1 MNGVYARVTATNA
14 LGPSAASLQGN
25 GAVLPTAPS
34 TPTAPTTVISGSNVV
49 ISWAAPANGGSA
61 ITGYDVEIRHSD
73 GTTFTTY
80 AGYIVSTAVS
90 CTVPISVLKA
100 TPYNLANGASV
111 YA

>member
-1 MNGVYARVTATNA
+1 MTATNA
-14 LGPSAASLQGN
+14 VGPSAASLQGN

-34 TPTAPTTVISGSNVV
+34 TPAAPTTVISGSNVV
-49 ISWAAPANGGSA
+49 INWAAPANGGSA
-61 ITGYDVEIRHSD
+61 ITGYDVEIRKSD
-73 GTTFTTY
+73 GTFTTHT
-80 AGYIVSTAVS
+80 GCIGSTAVS